1 MSSLAAAVF
10 GTAGGEHPGDRE
22 FPGRAWGRATTHLGA
37 AAPIM
42 RA

>member
-10 GTAGGEHPGDRE
+10 ARQVVNTQVTGN
-22 FPGRAWGRATTHLGA
+22 FSGRAWGRATTHLGA
-37 AAPIM
+37 GAPIM